1 MTAVA
6 LSTPPAR
13 ALVVLVPG
21 LRTVCEANRSR
32 HEHRFTKAKRVKE
45 QRHMV
50 TLALQARAVRCPLQ
64 PPLQVVLTRF
74 SAGSLDPFDNLPSS
88 LKAVAD
94 AVAAWAGVDDR
105 DPRVISFQAR
115 QAKAPRGT
123 YGVRI
128 EVREWRLL

>member
-1 MTAVA
+1 MTARGMVID
-6 LSTPPAR
+6 
-13 ALVVLVPG
+13 VPG

-45 QRHMV
+45 QRVVV

-64 PPLQVVLTRF
+64 PPLHVVLVRQA
-74 SAGSLDPFDNLPSS
+74 SGRLDPFDNLPSA

-105 DPRVISFQAR
+105 DDRVLRFEGR
-115 QAKAPRGT
+115 QERTKRGV

-128 EVREWRLL
+128 EVRERRP